1 MVSDKAANQ
10 ELVFL
15 PVVKDGNGKS
25 FLWFVDF
32 PAMFEDTKQPFA
44 PWFLECSGISF
55 ATLAT
60 SPKSGSRCDIP
71 MLDPKL

>member
-25 FLWFVDF
+25 FIWFVDF
-32 PAMFEDTKQPFA
+32 PAMFDIAGPFA
-44 PWFLECSGISF
+44 AVRVCYRKAQF
-55 ATLAT
+55 
-60 SPKSGSRCDIP
+60 
-71 MLDPKL
+71 